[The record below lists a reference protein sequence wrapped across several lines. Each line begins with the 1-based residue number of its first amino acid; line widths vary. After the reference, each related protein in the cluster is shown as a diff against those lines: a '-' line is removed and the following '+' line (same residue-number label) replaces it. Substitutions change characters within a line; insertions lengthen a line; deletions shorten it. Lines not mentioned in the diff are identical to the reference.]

1 MKVYIMWAY
10 KHSKKPGCTFQ
21 SDYLDAEDAITIADD
36 LERTGRAASILFY
49 DELGEQW
56 NRKELKKMVAEIED
70 EPQDVHVF
78 FDGGYLK
85 EERLAG
91 LGIAIYYTKN
101 KKRHRLRS
109 NRLVEEMTSSNEA
122 EYAALYEAIR
132 LLEELGVHHQVCTFS
147 GDSHVVLNQLA
158 GEWASFDELFN
169 RWMDRI
175 EEKLARLGITPR
187 YEPVSRKENS
197 EADMLANK
205 ALEGTEIVSE
215 LMLEE
220 DGKK

>member
-220 DGKK
+220 D

>member
-56 NRKELKKMVAEIED
+56 NRKELKKMLAEIED
-70 EPQDVHVF
+70 EPQDVQVF

-122 EYAALYEAIR
+122 EYAALFEAIR

-220 DGKK
+220 D

>member
-1 MKVYIMWAY
+1 MKVYIMWTY
-10 KHSKKPGCTFQ
+10 KHPKKRECTFQ
-21 SDYLDAEDAITIADD
+21 SDYLAADDAIIIADD

-56 NRKELKKMVAEIED
+56 NKKELKKMLTEIED
-70 EPQDVHVF
+70 EPQDIQVF

-91 LGIAIYYTKN
+91 LGVAIYYTKN
-101 KKRHRLRS
+101 KKRFRLRS
-109 NRLVEEMTSSNEA
+109 NRLAEGLTSSNEA
-122 EYAALYEAIR
+122 EYAALYESIR
-132 LLEELGVHHQVCTFS
+132 LLEERGVHHQVCTFT

-175 EEKLARLGITPR
+175 EEKLVRLGITPK

-205 ALEGTEIVSE
+205 ALEGTEMVSE

-220 DGKK
+220 DGNK

>member
-1 MKVYIMWAY
+1 MKVYIMWNY
-10 KHSKKPGCTFQ
+10 KHSKKTECTFQ

-56 NRKELKKMVAEIED
+56 NRKELKKMLAEIED
-70 EPQDVHVF
+70 EPQDVQVF

-220 DGKK
+220 D

>member
-1 MKVYIMWAY
+1 MKVYIMWNY

-56 NRKELKKMVAEIED
+56 NRKELKKMLAEIED
-70 EPQDVHVF
+70 EPQDVQVF

-220 DGKK
+220 D